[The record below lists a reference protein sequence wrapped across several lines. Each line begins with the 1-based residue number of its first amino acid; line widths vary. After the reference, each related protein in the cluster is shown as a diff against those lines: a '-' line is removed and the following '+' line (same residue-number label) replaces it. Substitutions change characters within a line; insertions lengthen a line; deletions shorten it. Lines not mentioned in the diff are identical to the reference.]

1 MVIGKKLKPYLQCPS
16 SNAKPLTE
24 LPSHLSRRIRV
35 RGTEDDNVK
44 VFWQE
49 RKLVIY
55 LAYVAKEMSNMATIF
70 ELLTANL
77 ENHKL
82 RYATLG
88 R

>member
-1 MVIGKKLKPYLQCPS
+1 MVIGEKLKLYLHCPS
-16 SNAKPLTE
+16 SDAKPLTE
-24 LPSHLSRRIRV
+24 LPSHFSRRIRA

-44 VFWQE
+44 VFRQE

-77 ENHKL
+77 ENKL
-82 RYATLG
+82 RYNT
-88 R
+88 